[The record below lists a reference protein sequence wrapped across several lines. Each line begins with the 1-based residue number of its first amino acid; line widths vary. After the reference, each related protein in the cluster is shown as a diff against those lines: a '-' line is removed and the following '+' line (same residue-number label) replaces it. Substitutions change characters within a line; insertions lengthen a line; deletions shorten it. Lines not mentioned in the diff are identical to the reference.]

1 MVGEADV
8 RSVFFFALRHLH
20 LDAGEQTHQELD
32 DGTDIS
38 TGCLEEQCVCACVC
52 VCGMGRGALCMWC
65 GTWGWP
71 VVLQVPES
79 LRMEAKDKDQVVL

>member
-52 VCGMGRGALCMWC
+52 VWHGAWGVVHVVWDVGMACCAAG
-65 GTWGWP
+65 
-71 VVLQVPES
+71 S
-79 LRMEAKDKDQVVL
+79 